1 MFDISYFR
9 ENPLP
14 FYTLAHELHPGKYR
28 PTISHSFLKLLADK
42 GLLLK
47 VFTQNIDC
55 LERKAGV
62 PQDKIIE
69 AHGSF
74 ASQRCIECK
83 TAYPD
88 DLMKENVETRDV
100 PYCLTQSC
108 NGLVKPDIVF
118 FGEPLPEEFHLNKT
132 LPVGADLCIVMGT
145 SLSVHPFAGLPGF
158 CSSGVPRVLINLERV
173 GDLGTRPDDVL
184 LLQECDEGVR
194 KLATALGWIDELEA
208 YWNETKPDGDNA
220 NPSEEA
226 ENPESN
232 DEVLEK
238 QIGILTTEVEKSL
251 KITADHDAWLRDFL
265 RKEQE
270 KQQDSAVHTE
280 QAKPASTLSNPH
292 EGVLEKDQEDQAVEG
307 DGECSPEIKEGS

>member
-1 MFDISYFR
+1 MFEISYFR

-14 FYTLAHELHPGKYR
+14 FYTLAHEFHPGKYR

-62 PQDKIIE
+62 PREKIIE
-69 AHGSF
+69 AHGSY

-88 DLMKENVETRDV
+88 DLMKKNIETRDV

-118 FGEPLPEEFHLNKT
+118 FGEPLPEEFHLNRT

-145 SLSVHPFAGLPGF
+145 SLSVQPFAGLPGF
-158 CSSGVPRVLINLERV
+158 CSPGVPRVLINLERV
-173 GDLGTRPDDVL
+173 GDLGSRPDDVL
-184 LLQECDEGVR
+184 LLQECDDGVR
-194 KLATALGWIDELEA
+194 NLATALGWMDELEA
-208 YWNETKPDGDNA
+208 YWNETKPESDD
-220 NPSEEA
+220 SESPEET
-226 ENPESN
+226 ENPESK

-251 KITADHDAWLRDFL
+251 KITTDHGARLRDFL
-265 RKEQE
+265 QKEEE
-270 KQQDSAVHTE
+270 KQKDSAVQTE
-280 QAKPASTLSNPH
+280 LGKPASTLPNLH
-292 EGVLEKDQEDQAVEG
+292 ESVLEKDQTQKD
-307 DGECSPEIKEGS
+307 

>member
-88 DLMKENVETRDV
+88 DLMKANVETRDV

-145 SLSVHPFAGLPGF
+145 SLSVHPFAGLPRF
-158 CSSGVPRVLINLERV
+158 CSPGVPRVLINLERV
-173 GDLGTRPDDVL
+173 GDLGTRPDDVV

-194 KLATALGWIDELEA
+194 KLATALGWIDELEE
-208 YWNETKPDGDNA
+208 YWNETKSDGDNA
-220 NPSEEA
+220 NPSAET
-226 ENPESN
+226 ENPESI

-238 QIGILTTEVEKSL
+238 QIRILTTEVEKSL
-251 KITADHDAWLRDFL
+251 KISADHEARLRDFL

-270 KQQDSAVHTE
+270 KQPDSTVQTE
-280 QAKPASTLSNPH
+280 LAKPTSNLSNPH
-292 EGVLEKDQEDQAVEG
+292 ESVPKKEQKDKAMEG
-307 DGECSPEIKEGS
+307 EGEWSPEIKEGS

>member
-1 MFDISYFR
+1 MFDIAYFR

-14 FYTLAHELHPGKYR
+14 FYTLAHELYPSKYR

-62 PQDKIIE
+62 PRERIIE

-88 DLMKENVETRDV
+88 DLMKENIETRDV
-100 PYCLTQSC
+100 PYCFTTSC

-118 FGEPLPEEFHLNKT
+118 FGESLPEEFHLNKT
-132 LPVGADLCIVMGT
+132 IPVGADLCIIMGT
-145 SLSVHPFAGLPGF
+145 SLSVYPFAGLPGF
-158 CSSGVPRVLINLERV
+158 CSPGVPRVLINLERV

-184 LLQECDEGVR
+184 LLQECDDGVR

-208 YWNETKPDGDNA
+208 YWSETK
-220 NPSEEA
+220 SESDDA
-226 ENPESN
+226 ESLEETEKSGSN
-232 DEVLEK
+232 DDVLEK
-238 QIGILTTEVEKSL
+238 QIGILTTEVEKAL
-251 KITADHDAWLRDFL
+251 KITADHDACLHDFL
-265 RKEQE
+265 QKEKE
-270 KQQDSAVHTE
+270 KQNDSALLTE
-280 QAKPASTLSNPH
+280 PAKPTSNSPILN
-292 EGVLEKDQEDQAVEG
+292 ESVVEADQPQKD
-307 DGECSPEIKEGS
+307 

>member
-1 MFDISYFR
+1 MFEISYFR
-9 ENPLP
+9 ANPLP

-55 LERKAGV
+55 LETKAGV
-62 PQDKIIE
+62 PREKIIE

-88 DLMKENVETRDV
+88 DLMKENIETRDV
-100 PYCLTQSC
+100 PYCLTQTC

-132 LPVGADLCIVMGT
+132 LPVDADLCIVMGT

-158 CSSGVPRVLINLERV
+158 CSPGVPRVLINLERV
-173 GDLGTRPDDVL
+173 GDLGSRPDDVIL
-184 LLQECDEGVR
+184 LEECDDGVR

-208 YWNETKPDGDNA
+208 YWHETKPEGDDA
-220 NPSEEA
+220 ESPKET
-226 ENPESN
+226 ENPESK
-232 DEVLEK
+232 DEVLET

-265 RKEQE
+265 RKEKE
-270 KQQDSAVHTE
+270 KQKDSAE
-280 QAKPASTLSNPH
+280 LGKPDSTLPDLH
-292 EGVLEKDQEDQAVEG
+292 ESVLEKDQTQKDQA
-307 DGECSPEIKEGS
+307 GEEKVDAAQK